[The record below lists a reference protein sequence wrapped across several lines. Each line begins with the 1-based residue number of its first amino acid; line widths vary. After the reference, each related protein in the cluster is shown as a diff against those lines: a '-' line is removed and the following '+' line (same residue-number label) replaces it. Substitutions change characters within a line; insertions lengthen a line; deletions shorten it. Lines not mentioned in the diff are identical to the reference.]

1 MFLVIECM
9 LITSQVANFSG
20 INKYIVA
27 EEAYLRELQNQQD
40 LKKDNLD
47 YSTNNF

>member
-1 MFLVIECM
+1 MYVNNIPSCQL
-9 LITSQVANFSG
+9 SG

-27 EEAYLRELQNQQD
+27 EETYLRELQNQQD